1 MQHGETGAALPRHLA
16 RQRGKAVCNTHN
28 NGSPAT
34 EWTNRHTGKALD
46 RTGTFA
52 IELRPKKKRQVGQ
65 PPA

>member
-16 RQRGKAVCNTHN
+16 RQRGKAVCATHN

-34 EWTNRHTGKALD
+34 EWVNRFTGKPLD

-52 IELRPKKKRQVGQ
+52 IELRKKKNRQVGQ
-65 PPA
+65 LPA